1 MTYLSLLKRNPGR
14 APIEPNEP
22 VVLKI
27 NYPCILTIAGR
38 LFTRDS
44 LLPSATRRTGAAGYR
59 RDLPVHVGQRR
70 SKGGMFASAPSVTSV
85 SNSLQRQTIYPYE
98 RE

>member
-14 APIEPNEP
+14 SPIEPNES
-22 VVLKI
+22 VVLQI

-44 LLPSATRRTGAAGYR
+44 LLPSATRRTGAVAYR
-59 RDLPVHVGQRR
+59 RGSQAQFGRRR